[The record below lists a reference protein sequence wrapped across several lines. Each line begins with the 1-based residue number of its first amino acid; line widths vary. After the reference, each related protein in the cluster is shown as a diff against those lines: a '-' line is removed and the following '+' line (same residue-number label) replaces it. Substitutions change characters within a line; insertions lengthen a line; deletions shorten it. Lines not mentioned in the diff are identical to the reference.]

1 MNNLSEQGKEL
12 SMQLQ
17 EERDRVNNAILEKNE
32 YYYQLLIEG
41 RLIKYANKDKSNR
54 GTIKG
59 FEWE

>member
-1 MNNLSEQGKEL
+1 MNLSKQGKEL

-32 YYYQLLIEG
+32 LYYQLLIEG
-41 RLIKYANKDKSNR
+41 RLIKYANKNKTNR

-59 FEWE
+59 FKWE

>member
-1 MNNLSEQGKEL
+1 MNLSKQGKEL

-32 YYYQLLIEG
+32 HYYQLLIEV
-41 RLIKYANKDKSNR
+41 RLIKFANKDKSNR

-59 FEWE
+59 FKWE

>member
-1 MNNLSEQGKEL
+1 MNLSKQGKEL

-32 YYYQLLIEG
+32 YYCELLIEG
-41 RLIKYANKDKSNR
+41 RLIKYANKNKTKR
-54 GTIKG
+54 RTIKG

>member
-1 MNNLSEQGKEL
+1 MNLSKQGKEL

-32 YYYQLLIEG
+32 LYYQLLIEG
-41 RLIKYANKDKSNR
+41 RLIKFANKTKR
-54 GTIKG
+54 RTIKG